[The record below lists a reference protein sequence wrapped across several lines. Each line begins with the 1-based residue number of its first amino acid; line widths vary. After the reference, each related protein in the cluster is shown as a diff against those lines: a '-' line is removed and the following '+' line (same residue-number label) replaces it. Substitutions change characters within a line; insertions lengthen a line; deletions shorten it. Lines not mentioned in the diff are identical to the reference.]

1 MSSQSYTTSET
12 PEAGVG
18 AWALELERATK
29 SFGLTR
35 AVDDMSLT
43 VAPGQVIGVIG
54 PNGAGKSTLMRL
66 AAGEVTADTG
76 RLNIGGARVDLTNY
90 SPRLAHERGIRTVHQ
105 ELSLCTNLRVFENF
119 LVEFGRE
126 GRVGLRAAMKDRAA
140 LALELAFPG
149 SGISPDSEVS
159 RLSLAQQQMVEIAR
173 AVSSADLRVLI
184 LDEPTSALPADRVE
198 QLRDL
203 LADVRGRG
211 VATILI
217 THRLTEVLDLTDS
230 VVVMRN
236 GSAVWRGATVDATR
250 DQLVGIMSGGPAAE
264 VAPSL
269 GAPDL
274 PPEAG
279 PQRGRRLLEVSGM
292 TRGLLRD
299 VELHV
304 DAGEIIGVYGLEG
317 SGQREL
323 LRAVFDA
330 RRRGGGSAL
339 RLDGEVAFV
348 SGDRRRE
355 GLFPLWPIAGN
366 LTLSSLPRLARAGLV
381 NRSLERSFIDHWLKR
396 LAVKTA
402 GPDDPITALSGGNQ
416 QKVVIAR
423 ALGTEAH
430 LVILDDPTRGVDPR
444 TKAEVLQLLRE
455 SARLGRA
462 ALIYSTEEQELL
474 ACDRVYV
481 MSAGAVV
488 AELSGEQLTRESL
501 VTAAFRG
508 QGEAAEANVSGP
520 PEPPAKGF
528 GRLQHV
534 TSTGLSGQ
542 RWPVPVAVVVVMLA
556 VLQVLNGD
564 VLTADGLNLLVGAS
578 FPLVLAAIA
587 QMFVVAVGDI
597 DLGIGSFLGLV
608 NVIAVTWLTKSPVL
622 GALALVA
629 AVGAY
634 LLLGALVHVR
644 RLPAIVATLGASFVW
659 LGLALTVLPTV
670 GGEAPSWLISAYSI
684 NVPLVPE
691 PVLLTLVAAAV
702 GWWVMMRTRFGV
714 LLRGFGN
721 NPVALSTAGWSTLAI
736 RTIAFGLTGVF
747 GVLAGLSLTA
757 VTTSGD
763 ASAAQSYTLLSV
775 TAVIIGG
782 SEFSGGVVVPIGV
795 VAGAMTL
802 SLVGVLLSLLGVDPN
817 YTAAVEGLILILV
830 LAGRGLARKVRSS

>member
-1 MSSQSYTTSET
+1 MSSESET
-12 PEAGVG
+12 VREATEVGVA
-18 AWALELERATK
+18 AWAIDVERVSK
-29 SFGLTR
+29 SFGMTR
-35 AVDDMSLT
+35 AVDDMSLA
-43 VAPGQVIGVIG
+43 VAPGHVVGVIG

-66 AAGEVTADTG
+66 AAGEVSADTG
-76 RLNIGGARVDLTNY
+76 RLTIGGEPVDLSRF

-126 GRVGLRAAMKDRAA
+126 RRIGLRAAMKERSAA
-140 LALELAFPG
+140 ALELAFPG

-173 AVSSADLRVLI
+173 AISSTDLRVLI

-198 QLRDL
+198 QLQAL
-203 LADVRGRG
+203 LVKVRSRG

-217 THRLTEVLDLTDS
+217 THRLTEVLGLTDN

-236 GSAVWRGATVDATR
+236 GSAVWRSATADVTR
-250 DQLVGIMSGGPAAE
+250 DQLVAIMSSGSGLEVSEAAGE
-264 VAPSL
+264 PEL
-269 GAPDL
+269 GTD
-274 PPEAG
+274 G
-279 PQRGRRLLEVSGM
+279 QRRLLDVSGLN
-292 TRGLLRD
+292 RGPLRD
-299 VELHV
+299 VSMHV
-304 DAGEIIGVYGLEG
+304 DAGEIVGIYGLEG

-330 RRRGGGSAL
+330 RRRNSGSTL

-366 LTLSSLPRLARAGLV
+366 LTVSSLPRLARAGV
-381 NRSLERSFIDHWLKR
+381 IKRSSENAFIAHWLTR

-423 ALGTEAH
+423 ALGTEAD

-444 TKAEVLQLLRE
+444 TKGEVFELLRE
-455 SARLGRA
+455 SAHRGRA
-462 ALIYSTEEQELL
+462 GLIYSTEEQELL

-481 MSAGAVV
+481 LSAGAVV
-488 AELSGEQLTRESL
+488 AELSGDQLTRKNL
-501 VTAAFRG
+501 VTAAFQG
-508 QGEAAEANVSGP
+508 QRQIDTATESGSPAVSG
-520 PEPPAKGF
+520 G
-528 GRLQHV
+528 GLRRLA
-534 TSTGLSGQ
+534 TATRTAMRGQ
-542 RWPVPVAVVVVMLA
+542 RWPVPVAVVAIMLA
-556 VLQVLNGD
+556 VLQTLNKNVLA
-564 VLTADGLNLLVGAS
+564 ADGLNLLIGSS

-597 DLGIGSFLGLV
+597 DLGLGSFLGLV
-608 NVIAVTWLTKSPVL
+608 NVIGVTWLTKSPVL
-622 GALALVA
+622 GALSLVT
-629 AVGAY
+629 AVMAY
-634 LLLGALVHVR
+634 MLLGALVHVR

-670 GGEAPSWLISAYSI
+670 GGEAPAWLISAYSLSL
-684 NVPLVPE
+684 PLVPE
-691 PVLLTLVAAAV
+691 PVLLTFLAAATA
-702 GWWVMMRTRFGV
+702 WWVMMRTRFGV

-721 NPVALSTAGWSTLAI
+721 NSVAISTAGWSTLAI
-736 RTIAFGLTGVF
+736 RSKAFGLAGAF
-747 GVLAGLSLTA
+747 GVLAGLVLTA

-782 SEFSGGVVVPIGV
+782 SEFIGGVVEPVGV
-795 VAGAMTL
+795 VAGAVTL
-802 SLVGVLLSLLGVDPN
+802 SLVGVLLTLLGVDPN
-817 YTAAVEGLILILV
+817 FTSAVEGLILILV
-830 LAGRGLARKVRSS
+830 VAGRSLARKVRSS

>member
-1 MSSQSYTTSET
+1 MSSESET
-12 PEAGVG
+12 VRESTEIGVA
-18 AWALELERATK
+18 AWAIDVDRVSKTFGVTK
-29 SFGLTR
+29 
-35 AVDDMSLT
+35 AVNDMSLS
-43 VAPGQVIGVIG
+43 VAPGHVVGVIG

-66 AAGEVTADTG
+66 AAGEVPADTG
-76 RLNIGGARVDLTNY
+76 RLTIGGEPVDLSRF
-90 SPRLAHERGIRTVHQ
+90 SPRLAHERGVRTVHQ

-126 GRVGLRAAMKDRAA
+126 RRVGLRAAMKERSAA
-140 LALELAFPG
+140 ALELAFPG

-203 LADVRGRG
+203 LATVRSRG
-211 VATILI
+211 VATVLI
-217 THRLTEVLDLTDS
+217 THRLTEVLDLTDN

-236 GSAVWRGATVDATR
+236 GSAVWRSATADVTR
-250 DQLVGIMSGGPAAE
+250 EQLVAIMSGGSGFE
-264 VAPSL
+264 VAEATP
-269 GAPDL
+269 GTG
-274 PPEAG
+274 PEADDG
-279 PQRGRRLLEVSGM
+279 TTGRRRLLEVSGL
-292 TRGLLRD
+292 TRGPLRD
-299 VELHV
+299 VKVHV
-304 DAGEIIGVYGLEG
+304 DAGEIVGIYGLEG

-323 LRAVFDA
+323 LRTVFDA
-330 RRRGGGSAL
+330 RRRDHGSTL

-366 LTLSSLPRLARAGLV
+366 LTLSSLPRLARGGVIRRASE
-381 NRSLERSFIDHWLKR
+381 NSFIDHWLTR

-423 ALGTEAH
+423 ALGTEAD

-444 TKAEVLQLLRE
+444 TKGEVFELLRE
-455 SARLGRA
+455 SARHGRA
-462 ALIYSTEEQELL
+462 GLIYSTEELELL

-481 MSAGAVV
+481 LSAGAVV
-488 AELSGEQLTRESL
+488 AELSGDQLTRENL
-501 VTAAFRG
+501 VAAAFRG
-508 QGEAAEANVSGP
+508 QRQLDASTTLASGVT
-520 PEPPAKGF
+520 PAG
-528 GRLQHV
+528 GLRRLASGV
-534 TSTGLSGQ
+534 RTRMRGQ
-542 RWPVPVAVVVVMLA
+542 RWPVPVVVVLIMLA
-556 VLQVLNGD
+556 VLQMLNHD
-564 VLTADGLNLLVGAS
+564 VLASDGLNLLIGS
-578 FPLVLAAIA
+578 SLPLVLAAIA

-597 DLGIGSFLGLV
+597 DLGLGSLLGLV
-608 NVIAVTWLTKSPVL
+608 NVIGVTWLTKNPVL
-622 GALALVA
+622 GALSLVA
-629 AVGAY
+629 AVLVY
-634 LLLGALVHVR
+634 MLLGALVHLR

-670 GGEAPSWLISAYSI
+670 GGEAPAWLIDIYSLRF
-684 NVPLVPE
+684 PLVPE
-691 PVLLTLVAAAV
+691 PVLLTAVAAAT

-721 NPVALSTAGWSTLAI
+721 NSVAISTAGWSTLAI
-736 RTIAFGLTGVF
+736 RSSAFGFAGAF
-747 GVLAGLSLTA
+747 GVLAGLVLTA

-782 SEFSGGVVVPIGV
+782 SEFVGGVVEPVGV
-795 VAGAMTL
+795 VAGAVTL

-817 YTAAVEGLILILV
+817 FTAAVEGLILILV
-830 LAGRGLARKVRSS
+830 LAGRSLARKVRTS